1 MNSSKYFDARTGKP
15 FLLIFFLSLILT
27 LTGCATE
34 SSNTKSGAGIG
45 AVLGGILG
53 ATTGDKSGER
63 IALGVLVGGA
73 IGAAI
78 GHHMDEKDRQRVAE
92 SLEKSEPGETTIW
105 TNEETGKSYKFTP
118 GEEYESADGNEC
130 RKFEQEVI
138 VNGER
143 ETIDGTACREPDSE
157 QWTLN

>member
-1 MNSSKYFDARTGKP
+1 MNISTQGIGRSRKSFC
-15 FLLIFFLSLILT
+15 LSVLISLILS
-27 LTGCATE
+27 LSACATGD
-34 SSNTKSGAGIG
+34 SKTGTGAGIG

-53 ATTGDKSGER
+53 GTTGDKSGKR

-92 SLEKSEPGETTIW
+92 SLEKSEAGETTVW
-105 TNEETGKSYKFTP
+105 TNEKTGKSYQFTP
-118 GEEYESADGNEC
+118 GEEYESASGNQC

-143 ETIDGTACREPDSE
+143 ETIDGTACKEPDSE
-157 QWTLN
+157 QWTLS